1 LSRVAA
7 LCHRGGMPASESNM
21 SLFEASFD
29 PARDRAHVTG
39 AGKRIS
45 RAIAQ
50 SLVNGSRRRCR
61 TG

>member
-1 LSRVAA
+1 
-7 LCHRGGMPASESNM
+7 MPASESNM